1 MINLWKVKGN
11 YSHSLVLTERIHQ
24 NQAMTNIAS
33 FSSEQVEELLTKR
46 IFLNQ
51 DGTWIKILYQKQGQ
65 SKIEVWCYRDVTF

>member
-11 YSHSLVLTERIHQ
+11 YSHSLVLMERIHQ

-33 FSSEQVEELLTKR
+33 FSSEQVEEVLTKR

-51 DGTWIKILYQKQGQ
+51 DGTWIKI
-65 SKIEVWCYRDVTF
+65 